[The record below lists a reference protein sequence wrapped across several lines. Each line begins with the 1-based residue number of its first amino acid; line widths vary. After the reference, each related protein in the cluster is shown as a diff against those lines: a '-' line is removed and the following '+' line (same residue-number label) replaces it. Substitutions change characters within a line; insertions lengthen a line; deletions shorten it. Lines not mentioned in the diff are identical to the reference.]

1 MKEAVSAD
9 RYRIERNKKRQAN
22 SDLYREYVIDEAK
35 SKDIL
40 MNLTV
45 HDFCETVRNEHLGYE
60 HELLY
65 VFGKDVR
72 LLQRFGAE
80 EEVVSLYIKCN
91 KLENR
96 FVIIISFH
104 RQAYPLTYAFKP

>member
-1 MKEAVSAD
+1 MHKGYEEIEEYIAEMKEAVSAD

-45 HDFCETVRNEHLGYE
+45 HDFAKPCGMNIWVMNMNCYMCSGKMSGCCRGSGRKKKWFPYISNAISWKTG
-60 HELLY
+60 LL
-65 VFGKDVR
+65 
-72 LLQRFGAE
+72 
-80 EEVVSLYIKCN
+80 S
-91 KLENR
+91 
-96 FVIIISFH
+96 
-104 RQAYPLTYAFKP
+104 